1 MTPLIVVGQW
11 IGMEFQKGLTNE
23 TKELN
28 NQADLLCGDCIMNY
42 KTVQSMGNEDKFC
55 KKYYEYLHPIT
66 QASRIKHIKAGFA
79 FGLSQCLL
87 YAVFAG
93 LFYFGG
99 LLIENSYDEKTN
111 TYEISPED
119 IFIAMFA
126 IFFGA
131 SQAGTAMSL
140 GPDIGKAQ
148 IAAKNVFRIIEA
160 PSKINALEQNN
171 NK

>member
-1 MTPLIVVGQW
+1 
-11 IGMEFQKGLTNE
+11 
-23 TKELN
+23 
-28 NQADLLCGDCIMNY
+28 
-42 KTVQSMGNEDKFC
+42 MGNEDKFAE
-55 KKYYEYLHPIT
+55 KYYQYLYPIT
-66 QASRIKHIKAGFA
+66 QAARIKHIKAGFA

-87 YAVFAG
+87 YSVFAG

-99 LLIENSYDEKTN
+99 LLIEDSFDAATN
-111 TYEISPED
+111 TYGINPED

-148 IAAKNVFRIIEA
+148 ISAKNVFRII
-160 PSKINALEQNN
+160 
-171 NK
+171 